1 MIAVLL
7 KYKLEDKFLAAN
19 AMLAPENR
27 RQFAVDLADEMLTVF
42 GFAGIIGTSA
52 AVNATAAML
61 RRTTHDVP
69 ESSVDFAGLDRP
81 ALVDLYR
88 EHSDRFIFV
97 RAPRLPPRAHTLGCR
112 RAASRPC
119 PRRSDAPCTLDAARD
134 HRVACTQEAIQLDP
148 SVTSATTVVQ
158 ETFTALGKIGEVR
171 KGLCEQ
177 YVIGIANRDP
187 SAFKEP
193 NVFNPMRD
201 DLFKSLTF
209 NGRGFAPEEVH
220 YPRICPG
227 RYLALT
233 VIRQI
238 IDLIVKAAPTFT
250 STA

>member
-1 MIAVLL
+1 VIAVLL

-27 RQFAVDLADEMLTVF
+27 RQFAVDLADEMLTMF

-61 RRTTHDVP
+61 RRRTHDVP
-69 ESSVDFAGLDRP
+69 ESSVDFAGLDGA

-97 RAPRLPPRAHTLGCR
+97 SAPRLPPRARTLCLAFVDGALTPAR
-112 RAASRPC
+112 SRCVP
-119 PRRSDAPCTLDAARD
+119 STL
-134 HRVACTQEAIQLDP
+134 RVACTQEAIRLDP
-148 SVTSATTVVQ
+148 SVTSATTVVRD
-158 ETFTALGKIGEVR
+158 TFLAPGKIGEVR

-177 YVIGIANRDP
+177 YVIGIANRD
-187 SAFKEP
+187 SAVFEEP

-209 NGRGFAPEEVH
+209 NGRGFAPDEDY

-238 IDLIVKAAPTFT
+238 IDLIVKAAPA
-250 STA
+250 STPTV